1 MEKKQTWPRILFATL
16 ALIALVIIVILAMS
30 SCDGRNEVS
39 KLKAEL
45 GEKQKLIDQL
55 QNTKPPVTTSPTT
68 TPTTTSPEP
77 EVHIT
82 VVALNATI
90 EGSTTAVSDGK
101 TALTAD
107 AVLAEGQS
115 VDHWEINGVAQENS
129 ANATFSF
136 TATETTVVKAVISE
150 EKKLTTV
157 NCSIRFL
164 DAKGKAAGDKLTEF
178 VFGDPYTNPVTKA
191 EVTDGTISFQVKAE
205 VPSDKVIDYW
215 KINGVEYHI
224 TNSSMIVEGLDE
236 STEYEVV
243 LKEKPVVY
251 YTVTCLRCNSG
262 GKTEIKV
269 KAGDSITITGNS
281 GKLGWWY
288 IDDSQSINDAPAASW
303 TFKIDKNCTIE
314 FWEVI
319 Y

>member
-1 MEKKQTWPRILFATL
+1 MEKKNKWVGIVSIVAVLVAV
-16 ALIALVIIVILAMS
+16 VIIIMLAMS
-30 SCDGRNEVS
+30 GCEAKNELS
-39 KLKAEL
+39 ELKAEL
-45 GEKQKLIDQL
+45 EEKQKTIEQL
-55 QNTKPPVTTSPTT
+55 QNVTPPPEPVTS
-68 TPTTTSPEP
+68 
-77 EVHIT
+77 VT

-90 EGSTTAVSDGK
+90 GGKTVAVSDGK

-107 AVLAEGQS
+107 AVVAEGQS
-115 VDHWEINGVAQENS
+115 VDHWEINGEAQENS
-129 ANATFSF
+129 ATASFTF
-136 TATETTVVKAVISE
+136 TATETTVVKAVLTQ

-164 DAKGKAAGDKLTEF
+164 NAKGAAAGDKLTEF
-178 VFGDPYTNPVTKA
+178 VFDKPYKNPVTQA
-191 EVTDGTISFQVKAE
+191 DVTDGTISFQVKAE
-205 VPSDKVIDYW
+205 VPSGKTIDYW

-224 TNSSMIVEGLDE
+224 TNSSITVIGLDE

-243 LKEKPVVY
+243 LKDKVEVY

-262 GKTEIKV
+262 GKKEIKV
-269 KAGDSITITGNS
+269 KAGTSITIDGDS

-288 IDDSQSINDAPAASW
+288 LDGGNMTINDSPAVSW
-303 TFKIDKNCTIE
+303 TLKVDKNCTIE

>member
-1 MEKKQTWPRILFATL
+1 MEKKRTWPRILLVAVALL
-16 ALIALVIIVILAMS
+16 AMVIIVILAMS
-30 SCDGRNEVS
+30 SCEERNEIS

-45 GEKQKLIDQL
+45 GEKQKIIDQL
-55 QNTKPPVTTSPTT
+55 QSATPPVSTTPTT
-68 TPTTTSPEP
+68 TPTKP
-77 EVHIT
+77 EVRIT

-90 EGSTTAVSDGK
+90 GGKTTVVSDGK

-129 ANATFSF
+129 AAATFSF
-136 TATETTVVKAVISE
+136 TATETTVVKAVVVE

-164 DAKGKAAGDKLTEF
+164 DTKGKAAGDKLTEF
-178 VFGDPYTNPVTKA
+178 VFGKPYTNPVTKA

-314 FWEVI
+314 FWEII